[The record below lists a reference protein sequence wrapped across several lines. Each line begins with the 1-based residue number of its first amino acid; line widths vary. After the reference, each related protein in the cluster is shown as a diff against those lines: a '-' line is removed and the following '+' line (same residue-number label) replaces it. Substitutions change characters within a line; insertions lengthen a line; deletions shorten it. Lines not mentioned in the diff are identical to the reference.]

1 MLSCIVLPFCAT
13 CSDFQK
19 IFTYDAAKVEILK
32 VFLFVDNPLMN
43 DSFLAWGD
51 KMSIL
56 ELGSVHLELG
66 ASYNIKTFL

>member
-1 MLSCIVLPFCAT
+1 MCIGPVHSMVQYRTVHFGTVHYGTVQYSMVQYREKTFILLW
-13 CSDFQK
+13 
-19 IFTYDAAKVEILK
+19 VE
-32 VFLFVDNPLMN
+32 
-43 DSFLAWGD
+43 WGD

>member
-1 MLSCIVLPFCAT
+1 MTYALELKPQIHNNEDPYEKNHHFKYWNSQNSNSIV
-13 CSDFQK
+13 
-19 IFTYDAAKVEILK
+19 
-32 VFLFVDNPLMN
+32 
-43 DSFLAWGD
+43 AWGD